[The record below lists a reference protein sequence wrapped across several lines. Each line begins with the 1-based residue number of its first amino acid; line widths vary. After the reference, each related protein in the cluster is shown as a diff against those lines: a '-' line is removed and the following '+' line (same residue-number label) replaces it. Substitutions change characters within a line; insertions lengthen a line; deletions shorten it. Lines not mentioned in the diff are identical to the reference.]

1 MQRYPLLQTKLHIP
15 PVRPG
20 LVSRPRLM
28 ERLNAGLGQNSFHE
42 SLGFGRK
49 LTLISA
55 PAGFGKTTLVSEWVQ
70 AIGRA
75 APPIAIAWLSLDED
89 DNDLARF
96 LVYVVAA
103 LSRIEANIGKGVLN
117 QLRASPPPAEE
128 ILTFL
133 INVIAATPGQKI
145 ILVLDDYHLIEDQA
159 IHDALTF
166 LLARLP
172 RQLHLVISTREDPY
186 LSLARLRARGQLTEL
201 RATDLR
207 FASFEAAEFLNRV
220 MGLALSAEDIAALE
234 ARTEGWIAGLQLA
247 ALALQGLALQGT
259 ISGRGHKDVAGFV
272 QSFTGSHRFVL
283 DYLVEEVLERQPKS
297 IQTFLLQ
304 TAILDRLTGPLCDAV
319 CSVGTASI
327 SSGNAVRLGSAQSP
341 SSSRGTAE
349 SQAILETLDRA
360 NLFVV
365 PLDNERR
372 WYRFHHLFADL
383 LRQRLRQ
390 VHPEWIATL
399 HQRASAW
406 LEQNGFPEE
415 AIEHALRAGD
425 LERAASLMEAHADAA
440 WRRGEHAKLRHWLDA
455 LPLEAIRAEPR
466 LCVYHTWYLFAGGRQ
481 DEAEEALQACEEA
494 MDASRDPATGTTPL
508 AHRGLLSDLDRQRM
522 RGRAAV
528 IRAFIA
534 TYNGDVPGIIRYAR
548 HALDCL
554 PEQDLTWRRDA
565 ALALGDAQ
573 GFRGDLASAYA
584 ARLEAAEAS
593 QAAGDTIFSLLAH
606 LKVAITLREQGR
618 LQRTIELCQEQL
630 EFASKNGLMRAAVPG
645 GFLAIWGEALGEMG
659 DLEGAHDLV
668 ARGMESAERGGE
680 SLVAGWGYLCLTR
693 MLYSRGDMAGVIA
706 IARKV
711 GRSARESQMPPWI
724 ATEMAAWKARSWLAQ
739 GKLAAASRWARQRGL
754 IADGQLKQVDAFD
767 FFSLNA
773 FTILAR
779 ILLARERWNEALG
792 LLSRLLEAAQAG
804 GRTSKA
810 IEILG
815 LQAMTAQAKGDTSLA
830 LAAIENALT
839 LAAPEGFVQTFVDE
853 GPPMA
858 HLLYQALGRGME
870 PEYVSRLLAAFPVAE
885 PEPAAPMS
893 SQTHESDLIEPLSER
908 ELEVLQLVAEGLT
921 NREIAARL
929 FLSLNTVK
937 GHTRNIYGK
946 LNVHSRTQAVA
957 RAQSLGLLPPK

>member
-1 MQRYPLLQTKLHIP
+1 MQAYPLLQTKLHIP
-15 PVRPG
+15 PIRAEWVT
-20 LVSRPRLM
+20 RPRLL
-28 ERLNAGLGQNSFHE
+28 ERLNVGLGQSG
-42 SLGFGRK
+42 SAGCK

-55 PAGFGKTTLVSEWVQ
+55 PAGFGKTTLVAEWVRSLSE
-70 AIGRA
+70 AGTA
-75 APPIAIAWLSLDED
+75 DAIAWLSLDED

-96 LVYVVAA
+96 LVYVVAT
-103 LSRIEANIGKGVLN
+103 LSKIEAHIGKGVLN
-117 QLRASPPPAEE
+117 QLRASPPPTEE

-133 INVIAATPGQKI
+133 INVMATMPGQV

-159 IHDALTF
+159 IHDALGF

-172 RQLHLVISTREDPY
+172 RQLHLVLSTREDPY
-186 LSLARLRARGQLTEL
+186 LPLARLRARGQLTEL

-207 FASFEAAEFLNRV
+207 FTSSEAAEFLSQV

-247 ALALQGLALQGT
+247 ALALQGPIPA
-259 ISGRGHKDVAGFV
+259 RGQQDVPGFV

-283 DYLVEEVLERQPKS
+283 DYLVEEVLGRQPES

-304 TAILDRLTGPLCDAV
+304 TAILDRLAAPLCDAV
-319 CSVGTASI
+319 TGQDQ
-327 SSGNAVRLGSAQSP
+327 G
-341 SSSRGTAE
+341 
-349 SQAILETLDRA
+349 QATLEKLDRA
-360 NLFVV
+360 NLFIV
-365 PLDNERR
+365 PLDDERR
-372 WYRFHHLFADL
+372 WYRYHHLFADL
-383 LRQRLRQ
+383 LRQRLQ
-390 VHPEWIATL
+390 QTHPEEIPSL
-399 HQRASAW
+399 HRRASEW
-406 LEQNGFPEE
+406 YEQNDLADE

-425 LERAASLMEAHADAA
+425 LARAVGLMEAHADAA

-455 LPLEAIRAEPR
+455 LPLEAIRAKPR

-481 DEAEEALQACEEA
+481 DEAEEALRACEEA
-494 MDASRDPATGTTPL
+494 MDARPDLATGTTPL
-508 AHRGLLSDLDRQRM
+508 ARRGLLSDLDRQAM

-534 TYNGDVPGIIRYAR
+534 TYTGDIPAIIRHAR
-548 HALDCL
+548 RALDCL

-593 QAAGDTIFSLLAH
+593 QAAGDTIFSLLAY

-630 EFASKNGLMRAAVPG
+630 EFASRSELMHASMPG
-645 GFLAIWGEALGEMG
+645 GFQAIWGEVLAELG
-659 DLEGAHDLV
+659 DLEGALDLV
-668 ARGMESAERGGE
+668 TRGMESAERGGE
-680 SLVAGWGYLCLTR
+680 SLVTGWGYLCLTR
-693 MLYSRGDMAGVIA
+693 VLYSKGDMAGVMA
-706 IARKV
+706 VARKV
-711 GRSARESQMPPWI
+711 ERNARESQIPPWI
-724 ATEMAAWKARSWLAQ
+724 AAEVAGWKARSWLAQ
-739 GKLAAASRWARQRGL
+739 GKLAAASRWAHQHGL
-754 IADGQLKQVDAFD
+754 IADGQPEQVEAFD

-773 FTILAR
+773 FVVLAR
-779 ILLARERWNEALG
+779 ILLARERWDEAIG
-792 LLSRLLEAAQAG
+792 LLSRLLEAAEAG
-804 GRTSKA
+804 ERTSKA

-815 LQAMTAQAKGDTSLA
+815 LQAMAAQAKGDRGLA

-839 LAAPEGFVQTFVDE
+839 LAEPEDFVQIFVDE
-853 GPPMA
+853 GSPMA
-858 HLLYQALGRGME
+858 HLLYEALDRGMA

-885 PEPAAPMS
+885 PEPAAPTD
-893 SQTHESDLIEPLSER
+893 SQPQESDLIEPLSER

-921 NREIAARL
+921 NREVAARL

-946 LNVHSRTQAVA
+946 LSVHSRTQAIA
-957 RAQSLGLLPPK
+957 RSRALGILPRG

>member
-1 MQRYPLLQTKLHIP
+1 MVMRTYPLLQTKLYVP
-15 PVRPG
+15 PIRAEW
-20 LVSRPRLM
+20 VSRPRLV
-28 ERLNAGLGQNSFHE
+28 ERMTEGMT
-42 SLGFGRK
+42 RK

-55 PAGFGKTTLVSEWVQ
+55 PAGFGKTTLVAEWVRSLSE
-70 AIGRA
+70 AGTA
-75 APPIAIAWLSLDED
+75 GGIAWLSLDED

-103 LSRIEANIGKGVLN
+103 LSKLEAHIGKGVLN
-117 QLRASPPPAEE
+117 QLRVSPPPTEE

-133 INVIAATPGQKI
+133 INVMATMPGQS

-159 IHDALTF
+159 IHDALAF

-172 RQLHLVISTREDPY
+172 RQLHLVLSTREDPY
-186 LSLARLRARGQLTEL
+186 LPLARLRARGQLTEL

-207 FASFEAAEFLNRV
+207 FTSSEAAEFLNRV

-234 ARTEGWIAGLQLA
+234 GRTEGWIAGLQLA
-247 ALALQGLALQGT
+247 ALALQGT
-259 ISGRGHKDVAGFV
+259 IPARGQKEVPDFI

-283 DYLVEEVLERQPKS
+283 DYLVEEVLERQPEK

-304 TAILDRLTGPLCDAV
+304 TAILDQLTAPLCDAV
-319 CSVGTASI
+319 CFGVTKAPSRA
-327 SSGNAVRLGSAQSP
+327 GSPAGQDN
-341 SSSRGTAE
+341 G
-349 SQAILETLDRA
+349 QAILEGLDRA
-360 NLFVV
+360 NLFIV
-365 PLDNERR
+365 PLDDDRQ

-383 LRQRLRQ
+383 LRQRLQ
-390 VHPEWIATL
+390 QTHPEEIPSL
-399 HQRASAW
+399 HRRASDW
-406 LEQNGFPEE
+406 YEQNDLADE

-425 LERAASLMEAHADAA
+425 LARAASLMEAHADDA

-455 LPLEAIRAEPR
+455 LPLEAIRAQPR
-466 LCVYHTWYLFAGGRQ
+466 LCVYHTWYLFAGGHQ

-494 MDASRDPATGTTPL
+494 MDAGPDLATGTAAL
-508 AHRGLLSDLDRQRM
+508 ARRGLLSDLDRQRM

-534 TYNGDVPGIIRYAR
+534 TYIGDVPAIIRHAR
-548 HALDCL
+548 RALDCL

-630 EFASKNGLMRAAVPG
+630 EFASRSGLMHASVPG
-645 GFLAIWGEALGEMG
+645 GFQEIWGEVLAELG
-659 DLEGAHDLV
+659 DLEGALDLV
-668 ARGMESAERGGE
+668 TRGMEAAERGGE
-680 SLVAGWGYLCLTR
+680 SLVTGWGYLCLTR
-693 MLYSRGDMAGVIA
+693 VLYSRGDMAGVMA
-706 IARKV
+706 VARKV
-711 GRSARESQMPPWI
+711 ERSTRDSQTPPWI
-724 ATEMAAWKARSWLAQ
+724 AAEVAAWKARSWLAQ
-739 GKLAAASRWARQRGL
+739 GKLAAASRWAHQRGL
-754 IADGQLKQVDAFD
+754 IAGGQPKQVDEFD

-773 FTILAR
+773 FVVLAR
-779 ILLARERWNEALG
+779 TLLARERWDEAIG
-792 LLSRLLEAAQAG
+792 LLSRLLEAAEAG
-804 GRTSKA
+804 ERTSKA

-815 LQAMTAQAKGDTSLA
+815 LQAMAAQAKGDTNLA
-830 LAAIENALT
+830 LAAIEKALT
-839 LAAPEGFVQTFVDE
+839 LAEPEGFVQTFVDE

-885 PEPAAPMS
+885 PEPAAPPG
-893 SQTHESDLIEPLSER
+893 SQPQESDLIEPLSER

-946 LNVHSRTQAVA
+946 LGVHSRTQAVA
-957 RAQSLGLLPPK
+957 RATAIGLLSSP

>member
-1 MQRYPLLQTKLHIP
+1 MQTYPLLQTKLHIP
-15 PVRPG
+15 PVRPE
-20 LVSRPRLM
+20 LVTRPRLL
-28 ERLNAGLGQNSFHE
+28 ERLNEGLGQSG
-42 SLGFGRK
+42 SAGCK

-55 PAGFGKTTLVSEWVQ
+55 PAGFGKTTLVAEWVQ
-70 AIGRA
+70 AMGRAAPAIAAMGGA

-96 LVYVVAA
+96 LVYVVAT
-103 LSRIEANIGKGVLN
+103 LSKIEANIGKGVLN

-133 INVIAATPGQKI
+133 INVMATMPGQVV
-145 ILVLDDYHLIEDQA
+145 LVLDDYHLIEDQA
-159 IHDALTF
+159 IHDALAF

-172 RQLHLVISTREDPY
+172 PQLHLVISTREDPY
-186 LSLARLRARGQLTEL
+186 LPLARLRARGQLTEL

-207 FASFEAAEFLNRV
+207 FTSREAADFLNRV

-247 ALALQGLALQGT
+247 ALALQGTGST
-259 ISGRGHKDVAGFV
+259 RGQENVPGFV

-283 DYLVEEVLERQPKS
+283 DFLVEEVLGRQPES

-304 TAILDRLTGPLCDAV
+304 TAILNRLTGPLCDALT
-319 CSVGTASI
+319 GQDNGQATLE
-327 SSGNAVRLGSAQSP
+327 RL
-341 SSSRGTAE
+341 E
-349 SQAILETLDRA
+349 RA
-360 NLFVV
+360 NLFIVA
-365 PLDNERR
+365 LDDDRQ

-383 LRQRLRQ
+383 LRQRLGQ
-390 VHPEWIATL
+390 THPDQIPSL
-399 HQRASAW
+399 HRRASEW
-406 LEQNGFPEE
+406 YEQNGFADEV
-415 AIEHALRAGD
+415 IEHALRAWD
-425 LERAASLMEAHADAA
+425 LARAASLMEAHADAA

-455 LPLEAIRAEPR
+455 LPLEAVRTKPR

-481 DEAEEALQACEEA
+481 DEAEEALKACEEA
-494 MDASRDPATGTTPL
+494 LDASPDLTTGTMPL
-508 AHRGLLSDLDRQRM
+508 AHKGLLSDLDRQTM

-534 TYNGDVPGIIRYAR
+534 TYNGDIPAIIRHAR
-548 HALDCL
+548 RALDCL
-554 PEQDLTWRRDA
+554 PGQDLTWRRDA
-565 ALALGDAQ
+565 ALALGDAH

-618 LQRTIELCQEQL
+618 LQRVIELCQEQL
-630 EFASKNGLMRAAVPG
+630 VFASGSGLMHASVPG
-645 GFLAIWGEALGEMG
+645 GFQAIWGEVLAELG
-659 DLEGAHDLV
+659 DLEGALDLV
-668 ARGMESAERGGE
+668 SRGMESAEGGGE
-680 SLVAGWGYLCLTR
+680 SLVTGWGYLCLSR
-693 MLYSRGDMAGVIA
+693 VLYSRGDMAGVIA
-706 IARKV
+706 VAREV
-711 GRSARESQMPPWI
+711 EGSARESQVPPWI
-724 ATEMAAWKARSWLAQ
+724 AAELAAWKARSWLAQ
-739 GKLAAASRWARQRGL
+739 GKLAAAARWARQRGL
-754 IADGQLKQVDAFD
+754 TADGQPEQVEAFD

-773 FTILAR
+773 FVVLAR
-779 ILLARERWNEALG
+779 ILLARKRWDEAIG
-792 LLSRLLEAAQAG
+792 LLSRLLEAAEAG
-804 GRTSKA
+804 ERTSKA

-815 LQAMTAQAKGDTSLA
+815 LQAMAAQAKGDTSLA

-839 LAAPEGFVQTFVDE
+839 LAMPQGFVQTFVDE

-885 PEPAAPMS
+885 PEPAAPTG
-893 SQTHESDLIEPLSER
+893 SQTQGSGLIEPLSER
-908 ELEVLQLVAEGLT
+908 ELQVLHLIAEGLT

-957 RAQSLGLLPPK
+957 RAQALGLIPPTQS

>member
-1 MQRYPLLQTKLHIP
+1 MQTYPLLQTKLHIP
-15 PVRPG
+15 PVRPE
-20 LVSRPRLM
+20 LVSRPRLI
-28 ERLNAGLGQNSFHE
+28 ERLNASRGQTQ
-42 SLGFGRK
+42 GFGRK
-49 LTLISA
+49 LTLLSA
-55 PAGFGKTTLVSEWVQ
+55 PAGFGKTTLVAEWVQ
-70 AIGRA
+70 AMGRA
-75 APPIAIAWLSLDED
+75 TPPIAIAWLSLDED

-96 LVYVVAA
+96 LVYFVTA
-103 LSRIEANIGKGVLN
+103 LSKVEANIGKGVLN

-133 INVIAATPGQKI
+133 INVIATMPGQT

-159 IHDALTF
+159 VHDSLAF

-186 LSLARLRARGQLTEL
+186 LPLARLRARSQLTEL

-207 FASFEAAEFLNRV
+207 FTSSEAAEFLNRV
-220 MGLALSAEDIAALE
+220 MGLALSAKDIAALE

-247 ALALQGLALQGT
+247 ALALQGT
-259 ISGRGHKDVAGFV
+259 ISMRGQKDVTGFV

-283 DYLVEEVLERQPKS
+283 DYLVEEVLERQPES
-297 IQTFLLQ
+297 IQAFLLQ
-304 TAILDRLTGPLCDAV
+304 TAILDRLTAPLCDAV
-319 CSVGTASI
+319 RFDRAGSPI
-327 SSGNAVRLGSAQSP
+327 DEGNGQ
-341 SSSRGTAE
+341 E
-349 SQAILETLDRA
+349 ILDALDRA
-360 NLFVV
+360 NLFVI
-365 PLDNERR
+365 PLDDERL

-390 VHPEWIATL
+390 IHPEQVPSL
-399 HQRASAW
+399 HRRASEW
-406 LEQNGFPEE
+406 YEQNGFADE

-425 LERAASLMEAHADAA
+425 LARAASLMEAHADAA
-440 WRRGEHAKLRHWLDA
+440 WRRGEHAKLRHWLEA
-455 LPLEAIRAEPR
+455 LPLEAIRAKPR

-494 MDASRDPATGTTPL
+494 MDAGPDLATGTKSP
-508 AHRGLLSDLDRQRM
+508 APRGFSDLDRQAM

-534 TYNGDVPGIIRYAR
+534 TYLGDIPAIIRHAR
-548 HALDCL
+548 RALDCL

-593 QAAGDTIFSLLAH
+593 QAAGDTVFSMLAH

-618 LQRTIELCQEQL
+618 LQRTIEACQEQL
-630 EFASKNGLMRAAVPG
+630 EFASRSGLVHASAPS
-645 GFLAIWGEALGEMG
+645 GFLAIWGEALAELG
-659 DLEGAHDLV
+659 DLEGALDLV
-668 ARGMESAERGGE
+668 TGGMEAVERGGE
-680 SLVAGWGYLCLTR
+680 SLVTGWGYLCLAR
-693 MLYSRGDMAGVIA
+693 VLYSRGDMAGVIA
-706 IARKV
+706 LARKV
-711 GRSARESQMPPWI
+711 ERRAQESQMPPWI
-724 ATEMAAWKARSWLAQ
+724 AAEVTAWKARSWLAQ
-739 GKLAAASRWARQRGL
+739 AKLAAASRWARQRGL
-754 IADGQLKQVDAFD
+754 MAGDQPKQVDAFD

-773 FTILAR
+773 FVVLAR
-779 ILLARERWNEALG
+779 ILLARERWDEATG
-792 LLSRLLEAAQAG
+792 LLSRLLEAAEAG
-804 GRTSKA
+804 GRTAKV

-815 LQAMTAQAKGDTSLA
+815 LQAIAAQAKGDTSLA
-830 LAAIENALT
+830 LAAMEKALT
-839 LAAPEGFVQTFVDE
+839 LAMPEGFVQTFVDE

-858 HLLYQALGRGME
+858 HLLYQALSEGMA
-870 PEYVSRLLAAFPVAE
+870 PEYVSRLLAAFPVAK
-885 PEPAAPMS
+885 EPAAPTG
-893 SQTHESDLIEPLSER
+893 SQTQEVDLIEHLSER
-908 ELEVLQLVAEGLT
+908 ELQVLQLVAAGLT

-957 RAQSLGLLPPK
+957 RAQSLGLLPPKQG